1 MGLSFP
7 SYFSPIPM
15 RRFHSKVHACIK
27 VGQTH
32 IKVKGLA
39 KESTFLLMLK
49 EKAMDYY
56 TMYRD
61 DHTHEHDHGKDISII
76 YGCNHGTLLP
86 KNKNHGTHSQLGMD
100 RQAWQVGR
108 QVFHHPYGQA
118 HEMKNLGSSIMSCGS
133 TCMKDHK
140 ISQRNNI

>member
-15 RRFHSKVHACIK
+15 RRFHSKIHACIK

-86 KNKNHGTHSQLGMD
+86 KNKNHGKTKIMGSIVNWEWIAKPGKSDDKFFTIHMA
-100 RQAWQVGR
+100 R
-108 QVFHHPYGQA
+108 P
-118 HEMKNLGSSIMSCGS
+118 MK
-133 TCMKDHK
+133 
-140 ISQRNNI
+140 